1 MRLTS
6 PIGSCALHPN
16 HPTTLGLP
24 DLVSLSF
31 SDQVC
36 HDVALATE
44 DAVRGR
50 EGEVCARQ
58 VRLSDQI
65 QTWYLCAILICRGH
79 S

>member
-1 MRLTS
+1 MLVMSVQSQKIKKAGERYQ
-6 PIGSCALHPN
+6 
-16 HPTTLGLP
+16 GLP
-24 DLVSLSF
+24 NLVSLSF

-58 VRLSDQI
+58 V
-65 QTWYLCAILICRGH
+65 C
-79 S
+79 